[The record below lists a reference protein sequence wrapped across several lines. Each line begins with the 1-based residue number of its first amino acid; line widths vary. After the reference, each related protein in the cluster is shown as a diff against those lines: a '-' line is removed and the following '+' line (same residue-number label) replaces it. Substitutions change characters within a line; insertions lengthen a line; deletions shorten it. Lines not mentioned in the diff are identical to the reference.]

1 MSRKKIA
8 AAIAAALFLA
18 GVLAAGA
25 GVSHA
30 SAGSDMHYHASGEM
44 HFHG

>member
-1 MSRKKIA
+1 MSRKLIA
-8 AAIAAALFLA
+8 AVAAALFLT

-30 SAGSDMHYHASGEM
+30 SAGSDMHFHGSGEM

>member
-1 MSRKKIA
+1 MRKFIA
-8 AAIAAALFLA
+8 AAAAALFLA

-30 SAGSDMHYHASGEM
+30 SAGSDMHYHGSGQM